1 MRYALFVYDTPSA
14 WHGISTEQ
22 RHALHAE
29 YHALAG
35 FPGVI
40 GHYRFRRP
48 EKATTVCVEE
58 DQVMKSPGPL
68 LDAGERTLGA
78 LYMLESDDYNAVLE
92 FAARIPAVRM
102 GGAVELRPIVDGEAP
117 LQGGG
122 DSLDGIPLNV
132 RDVDEPA
139 AEEDVEEQLEQ
150 DDHQRAADELAG
162 LPTEQRAKL
171 SAWKSSPTMSA
182 ASTMATS

>member
-1 MRYALFVYDTPSA
+1 
-14 WHGISTEQ
+14 
-22 RHALHAE
+22 
-29 YHALAG
+29 
-35 FPGVI
+35 
-40 GHYRFRRP
+40 
-48 EKATTVCVEE
+48 
-58 DQVMKSPGPL
+58 
-68 LDAGERTLGA
+68 
-78 LYMLESDDYNAVLE
+78 MLESDDYNAVLE

-132 RDVDEPA
+132 RHVDEPA

-162 LPTEQRAKL
+162 LPTQQRAKL
-171 SAWKSSPTMSA
+171 SAWKSAPTMSA